1 MGIRDS
7 FKGMLPKKDQGKGI
21 ESEKK
26 TESPPVARAGSTSSP
41 PKTSLPV
48 GGTPPKRPGLWGVL
62 KGEKPYSVDLS
73 PGEIGKFARE
83 QVEISKKLERHR
95 SQRSGWRRVLK
106 HPVKVLLEKPLNILI
121 LTLPLAVIVFLIGT
135 AIVIRDYGMS
145 VLFTTTLVDDIVI
158 ISILVAIVPVAIMDF
173 RESRRMKNLEEA
185 LPNFF
190 RDLAGMNDSG
200 MTLPNAI
207 HLVAQGEYSTLTPF
221 IRRLDNEMSWN
232 TTFIES
238 IQRFRTRLGT
248 PLSDRS
254 IDLIAKASKAGG
266 DVSEVLRAAA
276 RDTYEVLA
284 LRSERKNNML
294 IYVIIVLISFL
305 VFVFVILILVSTF
318 LSTMATAGS
327 AASAAGAGAAS
338 FIGNVD
344 LFFYTRLF
352 SHAAMIQ
359 GIFSGLVAGQMGEG
373 RVVAGLK
380 YSAIMLTIAW
390 LVFRFMV

>member
-1 MGIRDS
+1 MGFFNPLKSETSDKDS
-7 FKGMLPKKDQGKGI
+7 AKEKEAARGSAPAPAPAAPPAPPATRKSLLQGPFRR
-21 ESEKK
+21 EKR
-26 TESPPVARAGSTSSP
+26 TT
-41 PKTSLPV
+41 
-48 GGTPPKRPGLWGVL
+48 
-62 KGEKPYSVDLS
+62 VDLG
-73 PGEIGKFARE
+73 PREIRQYERE
-83 QVEISKKLERHR
+83 QEEIAQKLEHHR
-95 SQRSGWRRVLK
+95 KQRSGIGRVLK
-106 HPVKVLLEKPLNILI
+106 HPLQMMTENPLNILI
-121 LTLPLAVIVFLIGT
+121 VTLPLAILIFLVGT
-135 AIVIRDYGMS
+135 ALAIRDYGMS
-145 VLFTTTLVDDIVI
+145 VIFSTTLVDDIVI
-158 ISILVAIVPVAIMDF
+158 LAILVTIVPVAFMDF
-173 RESRRMKNLEEA
+173 RENQRIRKLEEA

-207 HLVAQGEYSTLTPF
+207 HLVSQGEYSTLTPF

-232 TTFIES
+232 TTFIEA
-238 IQRFRTRLGT
+238 IQRFRARLGT

-266 DVSEVLRAAA
+266 DVSEVLRAAS

-284 LRSERKNNML
+284 LRTERRNNML
-294 IYVIIVLISFL
+294 IYVIIVLISFM
-305 VFVFVILILVSTF
+305 VFVFVIFILVSTF
-318 LSTMATAGS
+318 LTTMASAGS

-338 FIGNVD
+338 FIGNID

-380 YSAIMLTIAW
+380 YSAIMLLISW
-390 LVFRFMV
+390 IIFRFFIS